1 METRVELSEQVVR
14 FVARQAPEP
23 RRVLRT
29 ALRGLARER
38 GDIRALEGP
47 LKEYYR
53 LRVGGYRVI
62 FKYRLSPKRRC
73 LQCIF
78 AERRSAV
85 YELFEHLLK
94 RHLLGSKEANE

>member
-23 RRVLRT
+23 RRVLRL
-29 ALRGLARER
+29 ALRGLAKER

-47 LKEYYR
+47 LQNFHR
-53 LRVGGYRVI
+53 LRAGGYRVI
-62 FKYRLSPKRRC
+62 FAYRITAKR
-73 LQCIF
+73 QSIHCIF

-85 YELFEHLLK
+85 YEVFDQLLK
-94 RHLLGSKEANE
+94 QRLLGPEE

>member
-14 FVARQAPEP
+14 FVARQAPDP
-23 RRVLRT
+23 RQVLRT

-47 LKEYYR
+47 LREYHR

-62 FKYRLSPKRRC
+62 FKYRISPKRRSI
-73 LQCIF
+73 QCIF

-85 YELFEHLLK
+85 YELFELLLKQHLL
-94 RHLLGSKEANE
+94 RSEQAGR

>member
-14 FVARQAPEP
+14 FVAQQAPEP
-23 RRVLRT
+23 RRVLR
-29 ALRGLARER
+29 APLRGLTKER

-47 LKEYYR
+47 LREYHQ

-62 FKYRLSPKRRC
+62 FKYRISSKRRRI
-73 LQCIF
+73 QCIF

-85 YELFEHLLK
+85 YELFELLLKQHLL
-94 RHLLGSKEANE
+94 RSEEADG